1 MTWRPI
7 SIVPVWTGVVIAAVA
22 VLIVAPP
29 SSYLS
34 WLAIIFGTSLLVTFA
49 LQLVL
54 QEKEGLVGRIMLS
67 IAGSVILLAVATAVA
82 LPIAGIG

>member
-7 SIVPVWTGVVIAAVA
+7 SIVPVWVGVVIAAVA
-22 VLIVAPP
+22 VLIIAPP

-34 WLAIIFGTSLLVTFA
+34 WLAVIFGCALLVTFA

>member
-7 SIVPVWTGVVIAAVA
+7 SIVPVWVGVVIAAVA
-22 VLIVAPP
+22 VLIATPP
-29 SSYLS
+29 NAYLS
-34 WLAIIFGTSLLVTFA
+34 WLSVILGSAILVTFA

-82 LPIAGIG
+82 VLVTGIG

>member
-7 SIVPVWTGVVIAAVA
+7 SIVPVWVGVVFAAVA

-34 WLAIIFGTSLLVTFA
+34 WLAVIFGTSLLVTFA

-54 QEKEGLVGRIMLS
+54 QEKEGLVGRIVLS